1 MNISQEHPLSWK
13 ALLRVVVVVLS
24 LYLIWNLYNV
34 VVILFLSLVL
44 ASAMTPIV
52 KILDRKLPLS
62 LSAVLVVLLLLLPI
76 IIVVVGLVPGFQT
89 EVPNLIKTLNN
100 ALKNSALPESIK
112 EIDLMQYSENVW
124 QYLLKSTSTITSFIT
139 TFLTIIFLTVYIL
152 IDGERLYKMVTD
164 TIPSKHRRKWHAVV
178 TQLAIINGNY
188 LRGNLL
194 ISLICSITI
203 SVGLLLLD
211 VPYAIPLGIF
221 AGIVDLLPLIGAI
234 IGLIPAVILG
244 FTISPL
250 TGILVLALFL
260 LYQQFEN
267 NILAPNIYNK
277 VLSLSPT
284 LSFVAVIIGSAL
296 LGIVGAFI
304 ALPVAASIPTIFK
317 FMSDIQESEVK
328 DTLVTVTVK
337 EEK

>member
-1 MNISQEHPLSWK
+1 MNITQDHPLSWK
-13 ALLRVVVVVLS
+13 ALLRVVVVALS

-34 VVILFLSLVL
+34 VIIILLSLVL
-44 ASAMTPIV
+44 ASALNPIV
-52 KILDRKLPLS
+52 KVLDKKLPIS
-62 LSAVLVVLLLLLPI
+62 LSAVLVILILLLPI
-76 IIVVVGLVPGFQT
+76 FIVIIGLVPGLTTQI
-89 EVPNLIKTLNN
+89 PNLIKTLNI
-100 ALKNSALPESIK
+100 ALKNSILPESIK
-112 EIDLMQYSENVW
+112 NIDLMQYSENAG
-124 QYLLKSTSTITSFIT
+124 QYLLISTSTITSFIT
-139 TFLTIIFLTVYIL
+139 KFFTVIFLTIYIL
-152 IDGERLYKMVTD
+152 IDGERLYKMVSD
-164 TIPSKHRRKWHAVV
+164 VIPKKHRAKWHALI
-178 TQLAIINGNY
+178 TELAIINGNY

-194 ISLICSITI
+194 ITVICTI
-203 SVGLLLLD
+203 IIAIGLLLLN
-211 VPYAIPLGIF
+211 VPYAIPLAVF

-250 TGILVLALFL
+250 TGFLVLALFL

-317 FMSDIQESEVK
+317 FMSYIQESENSPVS
-328 DTLVTVTVK
+328 VTVK
-337 EEK
+337 KDS